1 MNETGVRD
9 HKEYVDEI
17 AAMLILQ
24 GYLDRTN
31 AGLPVPEV
39 NIDEE

>member
-1 MNETGVRD
+1 MDETGVRD

-31 AGLPVPEV
+31 AGLPIPEV
-39 NIDEE
+39 KIDEE